1 MVVLIAVIVIL
12 VIIMLSIYVYKESIG
27 YSIVK
32 YQIYDERFTEDNTV
46 IVFLSDLHNK
56 QHGKGNS
63 QVYADIDEISPDYV
77 FIGGDMITSCLEKF
91 SDFMGTLD
99 FVRKLSDKYRV
110 YYGMG
115 NHEERLRRRP
125 EKYPEGTFDKLT
137 NTLSDIGTPILVNEC
152 VHLKEN
158 IDLYGLDL
166 DHRYYRKFI
175 TRRIKGDYLNN
186 ILGKPDE
193 NKYNILLAHNPE
205 HFESYAN
212 WGADLVMSGH
222 VHGGIIRIPYLGGV
236 ISPAMKL
243 FPKYDGGLFSE
254 YGAKMV
260 LSRGLGSHTIPIRI
274 NNKAELVVVELIK
287 K

>member
-1 MVVLIAVIVIL
+1 MMIFIVLIIIIVFIL
-12 VIIMLSIYVYKESIG
+12 LSIYVYKESSG
-27 YSIVK
+27 YTVVN
-32 YQIYDERFTEDNTV
+32 YQIKSDKLEKENTK

-56 QHGKGNS
+56 QYGEKNCLL
-63 QVYADIDEISPDYV
+63 VNEIDKINPDYV

-91 SDFMGTLD
+91 SDFADTLD
-99 FVRKLSDKYRV
+99 FVKELSAKYKV

-125 EKYPEGTFDKLT
+125 EKYPKGIYEKLSE
-137 NTLSDIGTPILVNEC
+137 TLSDNGTPILVNEC
-152 VHLKEN
+152 VHLADN

-166 DHRYYRKFI
+166 DHEYYRKFI
-175 TRRIKGDYLNN
+175 TRQIKDGYLEEK
-186 ILGKPDE
+186 LLKPDKE
-193 NKYNILLAHNPE
+193 KYNILLAHNPE
-205 HFESYAN
+205 HFKSYAS

-222 VHGGIIRIPYLGGV
+222 VHGGIIRLPYLGGV

-254 YGAKMV
+254 YNSDMV
-260 LSRGLGSHTIPIRI
+260 LSRGIGTHTIPIRI